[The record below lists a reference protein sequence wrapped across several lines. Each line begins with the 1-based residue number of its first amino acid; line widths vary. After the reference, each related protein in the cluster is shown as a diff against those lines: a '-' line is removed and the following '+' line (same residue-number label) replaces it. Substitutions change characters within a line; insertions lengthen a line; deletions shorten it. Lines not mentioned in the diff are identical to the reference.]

1 MMKKL
6 KFLNEVRKVVN
17 KEIKDAYKSYRTSAP
32 KGKKTADIVKDS
44 KVTRAVAKADVKSG
58 ISRELKSKFK
68 FEEDKSKK
76 RIITTA
82 INKLK

>member
-1 MMKKL
+1 MFLKETSKL
-6 KFLNEVRKVVN
+6 LS
-17 KEIKDAYKSYRTSAP
+17 KEIKDAYKAYRNTAP

-44 KVTRAVAKADVKSG
+44 KVSRSTAKADVKSG